1 MQARLVLPIEAGEE
15 HLSPWPRLLPVVAML
30 SVVYGV
36 IIAGSAASYIHLILT
51 APAFRGTGGYSSLY
65 YTIRDWRVAFAIS
78 RGVIGLLIMVAGAR
92 FWMHGRWH
100 RLIMV
105 GVQLWLAVWALETLV
120 SMYLFGQRAI
130 EYLVSNVIREVTTAA
145 FPLLILLI
153 LREYS
158 KSLPPLSGS
167 GRGAL
172 ATPPPDRS
180 PGPH

>member
-1 MQARLVLPIEAGEE
+1 MQARVVLPIEAEEE
-15 HLSPWPRLLPVVAML
+15 HLSPWPRLLPVVGML
-30 SVVYGV
+30 SVVYGL
-36 IIAGSAASYIHLILT
+36 IMAGSAASYIHLILT
-51 APAFRGTGGYSSLY
+51 APAFRGTGPSLY

-78 RGVIGLLIMVAGAR
+78 RGVIGLLMMVAGAR
-92 FWMHGRWH
+92 FWMRGRWH

-120 SMYLFGQRAI
+120 SMYLFGERAM
-130 EYLVSNVIREVTTAA
+130 EYLLSNLIRQVTTAA

-180 PGPH
+180 LGPH